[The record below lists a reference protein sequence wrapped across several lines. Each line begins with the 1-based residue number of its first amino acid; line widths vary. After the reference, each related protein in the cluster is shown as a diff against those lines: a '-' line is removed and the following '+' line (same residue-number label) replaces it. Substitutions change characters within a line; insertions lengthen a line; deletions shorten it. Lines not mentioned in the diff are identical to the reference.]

1 MKSLIVSKTGKFIN
15 PLNVTSEDV
24 SVVDMVYAL
33 SYQPMNG
40 GVGRIFYSKSEH
52 LCNMY
57 DYFVGRE
64 LEIIEKVLGK
74 NAEAIMDMPNKE
86 IKRYLFFY
94 FGGHAYLTG
103 VIGCFESWRHHNPR
117 VIGSLL
123 SSIGDD
129 YASYKKVEPI
139 FSYIDNV
146 LRESIIETN
155 YNKNNINFLN
165 PYKAM
170 NAFITRYN
178 KYSPIPIIV
187 IAHELFEHTNK
198 INTTGQ
204 YELNWQLPNIRV
216 H

>member
-1 MKSLIVSKTGKFIN
+1 MKSLIISKNGKFIN

-40 GVGRIFYSKSEH
+40 GVGRFFYSKAEH
-52 LCNMY
+52 LCNMH

-64 LEIIEKVLGK
+64 LDVITKVLGK
-74 NAEAIMDMPNKE
+74 GAESVMDMPNKE

-94 FGGHAYLTG
+94 LGGHAYLTG
-103 VIGCFESWRHHNPR
+103 VIGCFESWKHHNPR

-129 YASYKKVEPI
+129 YCNYKKVEPI
-139 FSYIDNV
+139 FSYLDNL

-155 YNKNNINFLN
+155 YNKNNSIFLN

-170 NAFITRYN
+170 HGFISRYN
-178 KYSPIPIIV
+178 KYTPIPIII
-187 IAHELFEHTNK
+187 IAHELFEHRSKVNM
-198 INTTGQ
+198 NGQ
-204 YELNWQLPNIRV
+204 YELNWELPNIRSY
-216 H
+216 